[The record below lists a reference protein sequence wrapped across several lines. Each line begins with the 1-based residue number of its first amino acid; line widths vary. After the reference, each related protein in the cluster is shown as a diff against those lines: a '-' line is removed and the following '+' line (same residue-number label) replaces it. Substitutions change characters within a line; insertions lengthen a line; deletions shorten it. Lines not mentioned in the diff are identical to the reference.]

1 MTYLNMRSK
10 KTFLIGE
17 IGINHNGSVENAIKL
32 IDFAKKYNF
41 DAVKFQKR
49 TIDLVFSPEELDK
62 DRETPFGKKN
72 SDLKRG
78 LEFGKKEYDIID
90 QYCKKI
96 DIEWFAS
103 PWDIESYKFLME
115 YDLKYMKV
123 ASCLLTIKPLLK
135 EIASSDSYRTFI
147 STGMSTIAEIDE
159 AVKIFKE
166 SNNDNFELMHCVST
180 YPCSNEEVNLNIIN
194 TLKKRYG
201 CDIGY
206 SGHEEG
212 LQISCAAVA
221 LGATSVERHITLN
234 RTMFGSDQAASI
246 SPEGMRILSRDIRI
260 IDKAMGNT
268 EKTLLESEKPIRKKL
283 SNVYWLKNI

>member
-1 MTYLNMRSK
+1 MGSK

-32 IDFAKKYNF
+32 IDFAKKYDF

-78 LEFGKKEYDIID
+78 LEFGKKEYDLID

-96 DIEWFAS
+96 DIIWFAS
-103 PWDIESYKFLME
+103 PWDIESYNFLMK
-115 YDLKYMKV
+115 YDPKYMKV
-123 ASCLLTIKPLLK
+123 ASCLLTIVPLLK
-135 EIASSDSYRTFI
+135 EIASRNSYRTFI
-147 STGMSTIAEIDE
+147 STGMSTIQEIDA
-159 AVKIFKE
+159 AVKIFKD

-180 YPCSNEEVNLNIIN
+180 YPCSNDEVNLNIIK
-194 TLKKRYG
+194 TLKERYE
-201 CDIGY
+201 CNIGY

-260 IDKAMGNT
+260 IDKAMGDT
-268 EKTLLESEKPIRKKL
+268 KKTILESEKPIRKKL

>member
-1 MTYLNMRSK
+1 
-10 KTFLIGE
+10 
-17 IGINHNGSVENAIKL
+17 
-32 IDFAKKYNF
+32 
-41 DAVKFQKR
+41 
-49 TIDLVFSPEELDK
+49 
-62 DRETPFGKKN
+62 
-72 SDLKRG
+72 
-78 LEFGKKEYDIID
+78 
-90 QYCKKI
+90 
-96 DIEWFAS
+96 
-103 PWDIESYKFLME
+103 
-115 YDLKYMKV
+115 MKV

-180 YPCSNEEVNLNIIN
+180 YPCRNEEVNLNIIN

>member
-1 MTYLNMRSK
+1 MRSK

-166 SNNDNFELMHCVST
+166 SNNNNFELMHCVST
-180 YPCSNEEVNLNIIN
+180 YPCRNDEVNLNIIN

-268 EKTLLESEKPIRKKL
+268 EKTILESEKPIRKKL

>member
-1 MTYLNMRSK
+1 MRSK

-32 IDFAKKYNF
+32 IDFAKKYDF

-180 YPCSNEEVNLNIIN
+180 YPCRNEEVNLNIIN

>member
-1 MTYLNMRSK
+1 
-10 KTFLIGE
+10 
-17 IGINHNGSVENAIKL
+17 
-32 IDFAKKYNF
+32 
-41 DAVKFQKR
+41 
-49 TIDLVFSPEELDK
+49 
-62 DRETPFGKKN
+62 
-72 SDLKRG
+72 
-78 LEFGKKEYDIID
+78 
-90 QYCKKI
+90 
-96 DIEWFAS
+96 
-103 PWDIESYKFLME
+103 
-115 YDLKYMKV
+115 MKV

-166 SNNDNFELMHCVST
+166 SNNNNFELMHCVST
-180 YPCSNEEVNLNIIN
+180 YPCRNDEVNLNIIN

-268 EKTLLESEKPIRKKL
+268 EKTILESEKPIRKKL
-283 SNVYWLKNI
+283 SNVYWLNNI

>member
-1 MTYLNMRSK
+1 MKSK
-10 KTFLIGE
+10 KTFIIGE
-17 IGINHNGSVENAIKL
+17 IGINHNGSIENAIKL
-32 IDFAKKYNF
+32 IDYAKKYDF

-49 TIDLVFSPEELDK
+49 TIDLIFSPEELDK
-62 DRETPFGKKN
+62 DRDSPFGKKN
-72 SDLKRG
+72 GDLKRG

-103 PWDIESYKFLME
+103 PWDIESYKFLMNYE
-115 YDLKYMKV
+115 PKYMKV
-123 ASCLLTIKPLLK
+123 ASCLLTIKPLIK
-135 EIASSDSYRTFI
+135 EIASSASYKTFI
-147 STGMSTIAEIDE
+147 STGMSTITEIDE
-159 AVKIFKE
+159 AVKIFKD
-166 SNNDNFELMHCVST
+166 NNNNNFELMHCVST
-180 YPCSNEEVNLNIIN
+180 YPCKSEEVNLNIIE
-194 TLKKRYG
+194 TLRKRYG

-221 LGATSVERHITLN
+221 LGATSIERHITLN

-260 IDKAMGNT
+260 TEKAMGSR
-268 EKTLLESEKPIRKKL
+268 EKNIQDSEKPIRKKL
-283 SNVYWLKNI
+283 SNVYWLKDF

>member
-1 MTYLNMRSK
+1 MKSK
-10 KTFLIGE
+10 KTFIIGE
-17 IGINHNGSVENAIKL
+17 IGINHNGSIENAIKL
-32 IDFAKKYNF
+32 IDYAKKYDF

-49 TIDLVFSPEELDK
+49 TIDLIFSPEELDK
-62 DRETPFGKKN
+62 DRDSPFGKKN
-72 SDLKRG
+72 GDLKRG

-103 PWDIESYKFLME
+103 PWDIESYKFLMNYE
-115 YDLKYMKV
+115 PKYMKV
-123 ASCLLTIKPLLK
+123 ASCLLTIKPLIK
-135 EIASSDSYRTFI
+135 EIASSASYKTFI
-147 STGMSTIAEIDE
+147 STGMSTISEIDE
-159 AVKIFKE
+159 AVKIFKDHD
-166 SNNDNFELMHCVST
+166 NNNFELMHCVST
-180 YPCSNEEVNLNIIN
+180 YPCKSEEVNLNIIE
-194 TLKKRYG
+194 TLRKRYE

-260 IDKAMGNT
+260 TEKAMGSS
-268 EKTLLESEKPIRKKL
+268 EKNIQDSEKPIRKKL
-283 SNVYWLKNI
+283 SNVYWLKDF

>member
-1 MTYLNMRSK
+1 MNSK
-10 KTFLIGE
+10 TTFIIGE
-17 IGINHNGSVENAIKL
+17 IGINHNGSIENAIKL
-32 IDFAKKYNF
+32 IDYAKKYDF

-49 TIDLVFSPEELDK
+49 TIDLIFSPEELDK
-62 DRETPFGKKN
+62 DRDTPFGKKN
-72 SDLKRG
+72 GDLKRG
-78 LEFGKKEYDIID
+78 LEFGKKEYDKID
-90 QYCKKI
+90 QYCKKVG
-96 DIEWFAS
+96 IEWFAS
-103 PWDIESYKFLME
+103 PWDIESYKFLLDYE
-115 YDLKYMKV
+115 PKYMKV
-123 ASCLLTIKPLLK
+123 ASCLLTIKPLIK
-135 EIASSDSYRTFI
+135 EIASSTSYRTFI

-159 AVKIFKE
+159 AVKIFKDN
-166 SNNDNFELMHCVST
+166 NNDNFELMHCVST
-180 YPCSNEEVNLNIIN
+180 YPCKSEEVNLNIIE
-194 TLKKRYG
+194 TLRKRYG

-260 IDKAMGNT
+260 TEKAMGIS
-268 EKTLLESEKPIRKKL
+268 EKSLLESEKPIRKKL

>member
-17 IGINHNGSVENAIKL
+17 IGINHNGSVKNAIKL
-32 IDFAKKYNF
+32 IDFAKKYDF

-78 LEFGKKEYDIID
+78 LEFGKKEYDIIG

>member
-1 MTYLNMRSK
+1 MSPK

-32 IDFAKKYNF
+32 IDFAKKYDF

-62 DRETPFGKKN
+62 NRETPFGKKN
-72 SDLKRG
+72 RDLKRG
-78 LEFGKKEYDIID
+78 LEFGKKEYDLID

-103 PWDIESYKFLME
+103 PWDIESYKFLMN
-115 YDLKYMKV
+115 YNPKYMKV
-123 ASCLLTIKPLLK
+123 ASCLLSIEPLLK
-135 EIASSDSYRTFI
+135 EIASRNSYRTFI
-147 STGMSTIAEIDE
+147 STGMSTIQEIDA
-159 AVKIFKE
+159 AVKVFKDN
-166 SNNDNFELMHCVST
+166 NNDNFELMHCVST
-180 YPCSNEEVNLNIIN
+180 YPCKNEEVNLNIIN
-194 TLKKRYG
+194 TLKERYK
-201 CDIGY
+201 CNIGY

-260 IDKAMGNT
+260 IDKAMG
-268 EKTLLESEKPIRKKL
+268 EAKKTILDSEKPIREKL